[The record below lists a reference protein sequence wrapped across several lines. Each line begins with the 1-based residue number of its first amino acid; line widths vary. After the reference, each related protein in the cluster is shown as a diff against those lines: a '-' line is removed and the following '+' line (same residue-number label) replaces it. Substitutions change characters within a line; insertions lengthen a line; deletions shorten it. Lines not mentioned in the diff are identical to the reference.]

1 MKNSLKTVLT
11 AGLLVVLVGA
21 SLTFCTSKTDKPVAE
36 NQDAVEVDSALVVT
50 ADSMATATPE
60 DSTVSK

>member
-50 ADSMATATPE
+50 ADSTATATPE